1 MYQEIEDLTGEQF
14 ARFAQLVYDRT
25 SITLKDHKITLLSN
39 RLRKRL
45 RALDLDDFDAYYQL
59 LTGDQ
64 AGEEHL
70 HFLEAVT
77 TNETYFWRT
86 THNFDMLREDILPDL
101 LKIFRG
107 EQLQFWSAGCSSG
120 EEPYNIAIELTEGM
134 KKSGVFS
141 FEIQATDISR
151 RMVEFA
157 RAGRYSGRKIE
168 KVPQQ
173 ILNRYFRPVPDRDGY
188 HLVRDDIKDKI
199 EFRMQNLFAEE
210 LAAGDAGARP
220 GRLHCI
226 FCRNVMIYFDRKDQ
240 EKLVQRFFD
249 ALRPGGYLI
258 VGHSESLFMMDT
270 PFEFRHLEH
279 GVAYYRP
286 LSGTANQPAVGGDRG
301 V

>member
-1 MYQEIEDLTGEQF
+1 MYHEIDDLSAEQF
-14 ARFAQLVYDRT
+14 ARFARLVYDRT
-25 SITLKDHKITLLSN
+25 NITLKEHKITLLSN

-45 RALDLDDFDAYYQL
+45 RALALNDFDDYYRL
-59 LTGDQ
+59 LTDDGNS
-64 AGEEHL
+64 EEHV

-86 THNFDMLREDILPDL
+86 THNFDMLREDILPEL
-101 LKIFRG
+101 IREFRG
-107 EQLQFWSAGCSSG
+107 QTLRLWSAGCSSG

-141 FEIQATDISR
+141 FEILATDISR

-168 KVPQQ
+168 KIPQP
-173 ILNRYFRPVPDRDGY
+173 ILNRYFRPVEERAGY
-188 HLVRDDIKDKI
+188 HVVRDDLKEKI
-199 EFRMQNLFAEE
+199 RFELQNLFEDGPAWQ
-210 LAAGDAGARP
+210 AGGM
-220 GRLHCI
+220 HCI

-240 EKLVQRFFD
+240 EQLVQRFYD
-249 ALRPGGYLI
+249 ALRPGGFLI

-270 PFEFRHLEH
+270 PFEFRHLPH

-286 LSGTANQPAVGGDRG
+286 LSGQGRRGATADA
-301 V
+301 